1 MANFQKHP
9 SGENL
14 SGANLVVDGD
24 SITLALAGYK
34 DFQGQDLFVTNQ
46 GSDLAIF
53 PGDVVGNTKL
63 YTIRV
68 TTQAR
73 ATKTSVSDRLFANT
87 ANWQTWDKLDI
98 TFRFHSGEARSL
110 IVRTVT
116 GKTLGGPDE
125 KIWRSTTVPGLW
137 TIDVATFKPGGSD
150 RLNFLFSR
158 EKPVKVAVF
167 AAKLGFVERA
177 FILMTP
183 LTGKPSNLMIVI
195 THGFGQNDA
204 YYSGKGYS
212 DPLSP
217 DLIQDV
223 NARFVLERWGAQLMA
238 ASSDYALL
246 LPVRAKGGGHGE
258 LGPFISQSTMF
269 TGVVENIM
277 ALTDRAFGINRVEV
291 VTFSSGIYDA
301 DQFIAVGG
309 KGLNIQRACNQDPA
323 SGAAISRSVPVRKQ
337 YLSGQTTGGPR
348 PGFEYLPLARWENE
362 PNRKTMFP
370 NDTFNYLHTW
380 CIPTYTLYLAMAG
393 P

>member
-9 SGENL
+9 SGESL

-24 SITLALAGYK
+24 SITVALAGYK

-63 YTIRV
+63 YKISV
-68 TTQAR
+68 STQAR
-73 ATKTSVSDRLFANT
+73 ATKTSISDRIFANT
-87 ANWQTWDKLDI
+87 VNWQTWDKFDL
-98 TFRFHSGEARSL
+98 TFRFHQGEAITL
-110 IVRTVT
+110 IVRPVT
-116 GKTLGGPDE
+116 GQVLGGSDAS
-125 KIWRSTTVPGLW
+125 WRLTEVPSIW
-137 TIDVATFKPGGSD
+137 TIDVATFRPGSSG

-158 EKPVKVAVF
+158 GQQVKVAVF

-177 FILMTP
+177 FLLMTP
-183 LTGKPSNLMIVI
+183 VSGKPSNLMIVI

-204 YYSGKGYS
+204 YYSGLGYS

-217 DLIQDV
+217 ALIQDV
-223 NARFVLERWGAQLMA
+223 NSRFVLGRWGAQLMA

-258 LGPFISQSTMF
+258 LGPFISQANIG
-269 TGVVENIM
+269 TGIVTSIM
-277 ALTDRAFGINRVEV
+277 GQTDAAFGINRVEV
-291 VTFSSGIYDA
+291 VTFSSGIYEA

-309 KGLNIQRACNQDPA
+309 KALNIQRACNQDPA
-323 SGAAISRSVPVRKQ
+323 GGAEISRSVPIRKQ

-348 PGFEYLPLARWENE
+348 PGFEYLPLSRWENE

-380 CIPTYTLYLAMAG
+380 CIPMYTLHLAMAG

>member
-34 DFQGQDLFVTNQ
+34 DFQGQDLFVANQ

-68 TTQAR
+68 NTQAR
-73 ATKTSVSDRLFANT
+73 ATKTSVSDRIFANT
-87 ANWQTWDKLDI
+87 VNWQTWDKFDI
-98 TFRFHSGEARSL
+98 TFRFHQGEAVTL
-110 IVRTVT
+110 IVGPVT
-116 GKTLGGPDE
+116 GQVLGGSDA
-125 KIWRSTTVPGLW
+125 IWRLAEVPSIW
-137 TIDVATFKPGGSD
+137 TIDVATFRPGSSG

-158 EKPVKVAVF
+158 GKQVKVAVF
-167 AAKLGFVERA
+167 AAKFGFVERA
-177 FILMTP
+177 FILLIP
-183 LTGKPSNLMIVI
+183 VSGKPSNLMIVI

-204 YYSGKGYS
+204 YYSDMGYS

-217 DLIQDV
+217 KLIQDV

-258 LGPFISQSTMF
+258 LGPFISHSNLG
-269 TGVVENIM
+269 TGVVTSIM
-277 ALTDRAFGINRVEV
+277 AQTDGAFGVNRVEL

-301 DQFIAVGG
+301 NQFIALGG

-323 SGAAISRSVPVRKQ
+323 GGAEISRSVPIRKQ

-380 CIPTYTLYLAMAG
+380 CIPTYTLFLAMAG

>member
-14 SGANLVVDGD
+14 SGANLVVNGD

-34 DFQGQDLFVTNQ
+34 DFQGQDLFVANQ

-68 TTQAR
+68 NTQAR
-73 ATKTSVSDRLFANT
+73 ATKTSVSDRIFANT
-87 ANWQTWDKLDI
+87 VNWQTWDKFDI
-98 TFRFHSGEARSL
+98 TFRFHQGEAVTL
-110 IVRTVT
+110 IVRPVT
-116 GKTLGGPDE
+116 GQVLGGSDA
-125 KIWRSTTVPGLW
+125 IWRLTEVPSIW
-137 TIDVATFKPGGSD
+137 TIDVATFRPGSSG

-158 EKPVKVAVF
+158 GKQVKVAVF
-167 AAKLGFVERA
+167 AAKFGFVERA
-177 FILMTP
+177 FILLIP
-183 LTGKPSNLMIVI
+183 VSGKPSNLMIVI
-195 THGFGQNDA
+195 THGFGQNDK
-204 YYSGKGYS
+204 YYSDMGYS

-217 DLIQDV
+217 KLIQDV

-258 LGPFISQSTMF
+258 LGPFISHPNLG
-269 TGVVENIM
+269 TGVVTSIM
-277 ALTDRAFGINRVEV
+277 AQTDGAFGINRVEV

-323 SGAAISRSVPVRKQ
+323 GGAEISRSVPIRKQ

-362 PNRKTMFP
+362 RNRKTMFP

-380 CIPTYTLYLAMAG
+380 CIPTYTLFLAMAG